1 MEQKTTVSIFGA
13 CVSRDLFAMQRP
25 ETYEVQQYVSFVSPL
40 SAVMTPPIN
49 GIQLNPDKI
58 EPGRES
64 VFSRRNLALDCNKQ
78 VFSYLEQKPS
88 EWLMLD
94 LADARFSIAQ
104 YPKSGASFS
113 ISNTFLWHQEE
124 LNKLFQEK
132 FVKKLCTSFSDED
145 WNDFLQLFLDRILE
159 IYRPEQIIFHE
170 YYCVSEYLSKD
181 GEICSYKPERLI
193 QRKQQNALLKKL
205 NQMAKERLQGC
216 HVITMPE
223 GVLANARHKWG
234 NHPLHYVDLYYEY
247 AARALDV
254 ITAKKSLE
262 QEQAELSLLKELYT
276 QKFAVLQQSYQLKKA
291 EKKEFAGKTAI
302 VTGGSGEIG
311 SACCLRLAQDG
322 ANVAVCGRNMKKLQA
337 VVDKIRLAG
346 GCAEAYAFD
355 VTNFKEIHKNFHS
368 IYSTF
373 GSIDI
378 LVNNAGASER
388 NRSKYLYHQ
397 SPDVISEMLELNLK
411 AAMLC
416 TRKAFQFM
424 VKKDGSPESGKVINI
439 ASVVGVQG
447 RIRLSSYAAA
457 KSGLIGFTKSVALE
471 MGHHHITVNCVSPG
485 IIVRGTVTG
494 KNKEA
499 IEKTNCM
506 HVVPPT
512 ESISSA
518 VAFLAS
524 SEADMITGQNL
535 IVDAGR
541 SLGLI
546 GD

>member
-1 MEQKTTVSIFGA
+1 MLTDSLKNKV
-13 CVSRDLFAMQRP
+13 
-25 ETYEVQQYVSFVSPL
+25 
-40 SAVMTPPIN
+40 
-49 GIQLNPDKI
+49 
-58 EPGRES
+58 
-64 VFSRRNLALDCNKQ
+64 AL
-78 VFSYLEQKPS
+78 
-88 EWLMLD
+88 
-94 LADARFSIAQ
+94 
-104 YPKSGASFS
+104 
-113 ISNTFLWHQEE
+113 
-124 LNKLFQEK
+124 
-132 FVKKLCTSFSDED
+132 
-145 WNDFLQLFLDRILE
+145 
-159 IYRPEQIIFHE
+159 
-170 YYCVSEYLSKD
+170 
-181 GEICSYKPERLI
+181 
-193 QRKQQNALLKKL
+193 
-205 NQMAKERLQGC
+205 
-216 HVITMPE
+216 
-223 GVLANARHKWG
+223 
-234 NHPLHYVDLYYEY
+234 
-247 AARALDV
+247 
-254 ITAKKSLE
+254 
-262 QEQAELSLLKELYT
+262 
-276 QKFAVLQQSYQLKKA
+276 
-291 EKKEFAGKTAI
+291 
-302 VTGGSGEIG
+302 VTGAGRGIG
-311 SACCLRLAQDG
+311 
-322 ANVAVCGRNMKKLQA
+322 
-337 VVDKIRLAG
+337 
-346 GCAEAYAFD
+346 
-355 VTNFKEIHKNFHS
+355 KEIAKTLASCGAFVIVNYNSSPDAAEQTVKEIIKQGGMAAPVQCDVSDFDACGKMMEMIINNYGHL
-368 IYSTF
+368 
-373 GSIDI
+373 DI

-388 NRSKYLYHQ
+388 SRSKYLYHQ

-494 KNKEA
+494 KNKDA